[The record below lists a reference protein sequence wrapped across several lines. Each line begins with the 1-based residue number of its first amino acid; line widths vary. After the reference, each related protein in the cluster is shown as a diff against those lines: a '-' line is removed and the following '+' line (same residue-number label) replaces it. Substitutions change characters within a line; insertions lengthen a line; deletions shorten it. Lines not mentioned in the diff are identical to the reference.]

1 MTGTPPAGLIDPA
14 LLPFVAEQQRVN
26 DGIRQAARAMP
37 PIDDIDPIAL
47 RRSRSHNRDG
57 SIKPPLDKIGRDGRI
72 ALADGANVAVRVFAE
87 GNPHGIFVHY
97 HGGGWALGSLY
108 EQDLYLA
115 AIARHAGVKVISVD
129 YPLAPEHEL
138 PEILS
143 VGAAAL
149 QAIVAAHRGRPVCVG
164 GESAGGHVALSSLLR
179 LKARPDLF
187 AAIAGVVL
195 CYPITD
201 LSMTPSQRNWGN
213 AFLNLSTAWLEWFY
227 SLALP
232 GLSRDERGDPDLSP
246 LYADLAGLPPM
257 LLCVGELDP
266 LLDDSLFL
274 ERRLA
279 ATGSDC
285 RLHIF
290 PAAPHGFNGQS
301 TQMAAACNG
310 LIQAYVRERVAYLD
324 ESDLNP

>member
-14 LLPFVAEQQRVN
+14 LLPLVAEQQRVN

-57 SIKPPLDKIGRDGRI
+57 GIKPPLDKIGRDGRI
-72 ALADGANVAVRVFAE
+72 ALANGAEVAVRVFAE
-87 GNPHGIFVHY
+87 GDPHGVFVHY

-115 AIARHAGVKVISVD
+115 AIARNAGVKVISVD

-138 PEILS
+138 TEILD

-164 GESAGGHVALSSLLR
+164 GESAGGHIALSSLLR
-179 LKARPDLF
+179 LRTRPDLL
-187 AAIAGVVL
+187 AAISGAVL

-201 LSMTPSQRNWGN
+201 LSMTPSQRSWGKD
-213 AFLNLSTAWLEWFY
+213 FLNLSTAWLEWFY
-227 SLALP
+227 ALALP
-232 GLSRDERGDPDLSP
+232 GHSRDQRGHSDLSP
-246 LYADLAGLPPM
+246 LYADLSGLPPT

-274 ERRLA
+274 ERRLVA
-279 ATGSDC
+279 AGNEC
-285 RLHIF
+285 RLRVF
-290 PAAPHGFNGQS
+290 PSAPHGFNGQS

-310 LIQAYVRERVAYLD
+310 LIQAYVRERVAGLD
-324 ESDLNP
+324 EADLNP

>member
-1 MTGTPPAGLIDPA
+1 MTDSIPVGPIDPA

-26 DGIRQAARAMP
+26 DRIRQAGLAMP
-37 PIDDIDPIAL
+37 PIDGIDPIAL

-57 SIKPPLDKIGRDGRI
+57 SIKPPLDEIGRDARI
-72 ALADGANVAVRVFAE
+72 VLANGANVAVRVFAE
-87 GNPHGIFVHY
+87 GDPRGVFVHY

-108 EQDLYLA
+108 EQDTYLA
-115 AIARHAGVKVISVD
+115 AIAQHASVKVISVD
-129 YPLAPEHEL
+129 YPLAPEHGL
-138 PEILS
+138 REILD

-149 QAIVAAHRGRPVCVG
+149 QAIISAHRGRPVCVG

-179 LKARPDLF
+179 LRACPDLF
-187 AAIAGVVL
+187 AAIAGAVL

-213 AFLNLSTAWLEWFY
+213 DFLNLSTAWLEWFY
-227 SLALP
+227 ALALP
-232 GLSRDERGDPDLSP
+232 GLLRDQRGNPDLSP
-246 LYADLAGLPPM
+246 LYADLTGLPPI

-274 ERRLA
+274 DRRLA
-279 ATGSDC
+279 AAGNDC

-290 PAAPHGFNGQS
+290 PSAPHGFNGQS
-301 TQMAAACNG
+301 TRMAAACNG
-310 LIQAYVRERVAYLD
+310 LVHAYVRERVAALD
-324 ESDLNP
+324 EPDLSP